1 MTSSPRF
8 DWKWRPSQD
17 FGSNAEAV
25 VYARGRCGDADGGGD
40 GTWHAQTT
48 IYLGSEVLNRE
59 FVATDLVAPTSN
71 VPEAQA
77 APTSAMQLNGCGGCS
92 PWTVVTARP
101 RWPRYKNVGSTAPD
115 YHLTDPKT
123 PAALVDLLAVS
134 HQLGPCRSY
143 TNICAGCNLHRYPRD
158 LMRLASSGD
167 NTTADPSEP
176 VPLPRAVKAKT
187 LGWNMRS
194 LLRASTARDL
204 VPPPPPPP
212 PPPRRKTRPS
222 NTVGDLGALA
232 HPSSCQRPAGMSRRR
247 NRFKLSPW
255 L

>member
-1 MTSSPRF
+1 MACVDDDISWQRSVESGVCSNRPCRAYKQCVRSTSGSDVSHAVKRVRRMLTMDRCHSRAPVAPLQECGQHSTRLPPDGSKDPGSPR
-8 DWKWRPSQD
+8 
-17 FGSNAEAV
+17 
-25 VYARGRCGDADGGGD
+25 Y
-40 GTWHAQTT
+40 
-48 IYLGSEVLNRE
+48 
-59 FVATDLVAPTSN
+59 
-71 VPEAQA
+71 
-77 APTSAMQLNGCGGCS
+77 
-92 PWTVVTARP
+92 P
-101 RWPRYKNVGSTAPD
+101 RVPRYTFCGR
-115 YHLTDPKT
+115 KT
-123 PAALVDLLAVS
+123 VDLLAVS

-176 VPLPRAVKAKT
+176 VPLPRAVEAKT
-187 LGWNMRS
+187 LSWNMRS

>member
-1 MTSSPRF
+1 M
-8 DWKWRPSQD
+8 
-17 FGSNAEAV
+17 
-25 VYARGRCGDADGGGD
+25 
-40 GTWHAQTT
+40 
-48 IYLGSEVLNRE
+48 NRE

-101 RWPRYKNVGSTAPD
+101 PVAPLQECGQHSTRLPPDGSKDPGSPRYPR
-115 YHLTDPKT
+115 DPRYT
-123 PAALVDLLAVS
+123 FCGRMTVDLLAVS